1 MEQTMRK
8 ALTALAAVA
17 ALGAA
22 SASAASMNSNMMNK
36 ATGTIQ
42 SIDRSTDQ
50 IKLNNGSTFNVAKSV
65 SLAKLTKGE
74 KVTVTYT
81 QAGKAMNATEIK
93 PAA

>member
-1 MEQTMRK
+1 MEQTMHK
-8 ALTALAAVA
+8 ALIALAAVA
-17 ALGAA
+17 AFGAT
-22 SASAASMNSNMMNK
+22 SASAASMNSNR
-36 ATGTIQ
+36 TGTIQ

-50 IKLNNGSTFNVAKSV
+50 IKLSDGSTFNVPKSA
-65 SLAKLTKGE
+65 SLTGLTKGE